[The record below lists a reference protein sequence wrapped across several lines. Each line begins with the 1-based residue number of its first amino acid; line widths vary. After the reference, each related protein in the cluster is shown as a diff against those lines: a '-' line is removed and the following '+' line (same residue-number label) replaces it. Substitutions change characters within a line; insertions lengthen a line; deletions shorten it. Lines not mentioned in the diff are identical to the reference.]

1 MAKEPKGAWSNLVVK
16 TQGSCSETDPMARLA
31 QVLATVKKKK
41 KKKILEAPLRAG
53 WFLFSIKWEA
63 YNTSNRS
70 GLYIGKQ

>member
-41 KKKILEAPLRAG
+41 KKNPGSSPEG
-53 WFLFSIKWEA
+53 WVVFVFDKVGGIQ
-63 YNTSNRS
+63 
-70 GLYIGKQ
+70 YI